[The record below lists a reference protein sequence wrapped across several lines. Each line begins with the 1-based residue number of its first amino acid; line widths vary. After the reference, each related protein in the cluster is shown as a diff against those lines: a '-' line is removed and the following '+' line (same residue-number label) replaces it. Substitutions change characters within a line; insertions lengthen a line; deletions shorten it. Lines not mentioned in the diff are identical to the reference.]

1 VYTEIT
7 PIVREKIER
16 EGKERERGKI
26 ERPLGAKQ
34 PGNSWRLRPTLF

>member
-16 EGKERERGKI
+16 EGEREN
-26 ERPLGAKQ
+26 ERPLGEKQ

>member
-16 EGKERERGKI
+16 EGKEKERGKMNGPWGRSSL
-26 ERPLGAKQ
+26 ETVGD
-34 PGNSWRLRPTLF
+34 